1 MAYQPDMKRW
11 QEMDTHDIVGEVLGK
26 TFVCPAC
33 GRTHCADTQI
43 LDIGPDLLST
53 ISDRIAPLGLTG
65 RPLVVF
71 DDNTYA
77 ACGDKLL
84 SGLSRYNP
92 ETFIFH
98 RDDLHADSFAIG
110 RVMLAMVNNPGFLVA
125 CGSGCITDTVRYSS
139 RRTGIPFISVGT
151 AASVDGYAST
161 GTPVIVDGFKF
172 TYTGVAPRAIF
183 ADTGVLMD
191 APPKMSAAGYGD
203 VMAKYV
209 ALLDWKIAY
218 DVEGEDY
225 CPLIALIIAKALEE
239 CRTLTD
245 DLSARRP
252 AAYGRLMEALS
263 LTGIAM
269 QLMGNTRPAS
279 GGEHHISHLLE
290 ITDIQKGKHGSL
302 HGDKVGI
309 GTLITMYM
317 YLQMFS
323 NGMPAQRP
331 TMGAAVWEKE
341 VRRVYGALADGAIAM
356 NESEPPQGAVWEEQ
370 KRKIERSM
378 EAYGYQD
385 VARFATL
392 LPELKERILS
402 IGGPVRPDQLGY
414 SVGEAYN
421 AIAFGKEVRP
431 KFTTL
436 RIAERF
442 GWLYDLADEI
452 SSGLAE
458 GKIY

>member
-1 MAYQPDMKRW
+1 MAYKPDLDRW
-11 QEMDTHDIVGEVLGK
+11 QEMDTQRIVAEVLGQS
-26 TFVCPAC
+26 FLCPAC
-33 GRTHCADTQI
+33 GRTHRADTRI
-43 LDIGPDLLST
+43 LDIGPDLFST
-53 ISDRIAPLGLTG
+53 LDERMKPLNLPE

-71 DDNTYA
+71 DARTYA
-77 ACGDKLL
+77 ACGEEVLA
-84 SGLSRYNP
+84 GLRKYHP
-92 ETFIFH
+92 EPFVFQ
-98 RDDLHADSFAIG
+98 REDLHADAYAIG
-110 RVMLAMVNNPGFLVA
+110 RVMLAMVNKPGFLVA

-139 RRTGIPFISVGT
+139 LRTGVPFVSIGT

-172 TYTGVAPRAIF
+172 TYDGVAPLAIF
-183 ADTGVLMD
+183 ADTDVLMH
-191 APPKMSAAGYGD
+191 APAKMSAAGYGD
-203 VMAKYV
+203 VMAKYI
-209 ALLDWKIAY
+209 ALLDWKLAR

-225 CPLIALIIAKALEE
+225 CSLVALIISKALEE

-245 DLSARRP
+245 DLAARRP
-252 AAYGRLMEALS
+252 SAYGQLMSALS

-279 GGEHHISHLLE
+279 GGEHQISHLLE

-317 YLQMFS
+317 YIQMFS
-323 NGMPAQRP
+323 QGMPAQRP
-331 TMGAAVWEKE
+331 TMDARTWEQE
-341 VRRVYGALADGAIAM
+341 VRRVYGDLADGAIAM
-356 NESEPPQGAVWEEQ
+356 NESEPPHGAEWEAQ
-370 KRKIERSM
+370 KRRLEQAM
-378 EAYGYQD
+378 EAYGYED
-385 VARFATL
+385 VRRFVAL
-392 LPELKERILS
+392 LPELKQRITS
-402 IGGPVRPDQLGY
+402 IGGPVRPDQLDY
-414 SVGEAYN
+414 SAGEAYD

-442 GWLYDLADEI
+442 GWLYDLAGEI
-452 SSGLAE
+452 AHGLME